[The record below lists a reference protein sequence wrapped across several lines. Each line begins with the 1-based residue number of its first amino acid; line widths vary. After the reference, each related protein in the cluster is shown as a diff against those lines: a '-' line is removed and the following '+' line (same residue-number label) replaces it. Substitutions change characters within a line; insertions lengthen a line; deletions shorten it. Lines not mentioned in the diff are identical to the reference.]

1 MIALFIKFKQGLP
14 VGRQGDRN
22 MVVRVGVIGCGKIAE
37 RASLPNLVNYKE
49 KVVVKALCD
58 IEEAKAKNLRNK
70 FELKNVDIIKDW
82 KKLVTRNDIDA
93 IFVDTPNYLHEE
105 MTIGACAN
113 KKHVLVEK
121 PISITAKAA
130 DNMVK
135 AAKKNGVYI
144 MVEQTQRF
152 DPVHVAAKKILDS
165 GLLGNIHNI
174 RGRIGHAGPE
184 YWSEGKA
191 HWFYDKKKSGGG
203 AMIDIGV
210 HITDLIRWFANKR
223 ITEVFATIRTIE
235 KSVKV
240 DDNATVLFK
249 FEDGSKGEIEC
260 SWTTRPYEVLTF
272 VYGSKGKM
280 VTSIGS
286 EKPVRAYLVETGK
299 GKDPNCALGELCP
312 EIGKGNGWENAVH
325 YFVDC
330 VIKGEKPFVS
340 GEEGRET
347 MRVINA
353 AYDSNES
360 GKWAKVK

>member
-1 MIALFIKFKQGLP
+1 MA
-14 VGRQGDRN
+14 
-22 MVVRVGVIGCGKIAE
+22 VRVGVIGCGKIAE
-37 RASLPNLVNYKE
+37 RASLPNLVNYRD
-49 KVVVKALCD
+49 KVEVKVLCD
-58 IEEAKAKNLRNK
+58 IAEDKANALKDK
-70 FELKNVDIIKDW
+70 FQITGVDIIKDW
-82 KKLVTRNDIDA
+82 KEVIKRKDLDA

-105 MTIGACAN
+105 MVVGAAAY

-121 PISITAKAA
+121 PIAITAKAA
-130 DNMVK
+130 DNMAK
-135 AAKKNGVYI
+135 AAKKAGVYL

-152 DPVHVAAKKILDS
+152 DPVHAAAKKVLESGIL
-165 GLLGNIHNI
+165 GKIHNI

-210 HITDLIRWFANKR
+210 HITDLVRWFANKK

-235 KSVKV
+235 KDVKV

-272 VYGSKGKM
+272 VYGQKGKM
-280 VTSIGS
+280 VTAIGT
-286 EKPVRAYLVETGK
+286 EKPVKVTVAKTGK
-299 GKDPNCALGELCP
+299 GEDSNCTLEEIYP
-312 EIGKGNGWENAVH
+312 EIGSGSGWENAVH
-325 YFVDC
+325 YFIDC
-330 VIKGEKPFVS
+330 VINKEKPFVS

-353 AYDSNES
+353 AYESNEK
-360 GKWAKVK
+360 GKWVKVK

>member
-1 MIALFIKFKQGLP
+1 
-14 VGRQGDRN
+14 

-37 RASLPNLVNYKE
+37 RASLPNLVNYKD

-58 IEEAKAKNLRNK
+58 IEEAKAKNLRDK
-70 FELKNVDIIKDW
+70 FELGSVNIVKDW
-82 KKLVTRNDIDA
+82 KKLVTRKDLDA

-105 MTIGACAN
+105 MTVGACAN

-121 PISITAKAA
+121 PITITVKAA
-130 DNMVK
+130 DNMIK
-135 AAKKNGVYI
+135 AAKKNGVYL

-152 DPVHVAAKKILDS
+152 DPVHAAAKKVLDS
-165 GLLGNIHNI
+165 GILGNIQNI

-223 ITEVFATIRTIE
+223 ITEVFAAIRNIE
-235 KSVKV
+235 KPVKV
-240 DDNATVLFK
+240 DDNATVLFR

-260 SWTTRPYEVLTF
+260 SWTTRPYEVMTF
-272 VYGSKGKM
+272 TYGKNGKM
-280 VTSIGS
+280 MTSLGI
-286 EKPVRAYLVETGK
+286 EKPVKVVIAKTGK
-299 GKDPNCALGELCP
+299 GEDPNCTLEEIYP
-312 EIGKGNGWENAVH
+312 EIGSGSGWENAVH

-353 AYDSNES
+353 AYESNEK
-360 GKWAKVK
+360 GEWVKVK

>member
-1 MIALFIKFKQGLP
+1 MI
-14 VGRQGDRN
+14 
-22 MVVRVGVIGCGKIAE
+22 RVGIIGCGKIAE

-49 KVVVKALCD
+49 KVKVKALCD
-58 IEEAKAKNLRNK
+58 IVESKAKALKEK
-70 FELKNVDIIKDW
+70 HELSGVDIVKDW
-82 KKLVTRNDIDA
+82 KKLVTRKDIDA

-105 MTIGACAN
+105 MTIGACNN

-121 PISITAKAA
+121 PITITVNAA
-130 DNMVK
+130 DNMIK
-135 AAKKNGVYI
+135 AAKSNGVYL

-152 DPVHVAAKKILDS
+152 DPVHQAAKKILDS
-165 GLLGNIHNI
+165 GMLGRIHNI

-210 HITDLIRWFANKR
+210 HITDLVRWFASKK
-223 ITEVFATIRTIE
+223 ITQVFATIRNIE
-235 KSVKV
+235 KPVNI

-260 SWTTRPYEVLTF
+260 SWTTRPYEVLTS

-280 VTSIGS
+280 MTAIGT
-286 EKPVRAYLVETGK
+286 EKPVKVVIAKTKK
-299 GKDPNCALGELCP
+299 GEDPNCTLEEMYP
-312 EIGKGNGWENAVH
+312 EIGPGAPWENAVH
-325 YFVDC
+325 YFIDC
-330 VIKGEKPFVS
+330 VIKKQRPFVS

-353 AYDSNES
+353 AYES
-360 GKWAKVK
+360 DMMGKWVKVK

>member
-1 MIALFIKFKQGLP
+1 M
-14 VGRQGDRN
+14 
-22 MVVRVGVIGCGKIAE
+22 MVRVAVIGCGKIAE

-49 KVVVKALCD
+49 KAQVRVLCD
-58 IEEAKAKNLRNK
+58 IVESKAKSLRDK
-70 FELKNVDIIKDW
+70 FELCGVDIIKDW
-82 KKLVTRNDIDA
+82 KKAVTRRDIDV
-93 IFVDTPNYLHEE
+93 IFIDTPNYLHEE
-105 MTIGACAN
+105 MTVAACNN

-121 PISITAKAA
+121 PITIAVKAA
-130 DNMVK
+130 DNMIK
-135 AAKKNGVYI
+135 AAKKNGVYL

-152 DPVHVAAKKILDS
+152 DAVHQAAKKVIDS
-165 GLLGNIHNI
+165 GILGKIHNI

-184 YWSEGKA
+184 YWSQGQA

-210 HITDLIRWFANKR
+210 HITDLIRWFAGKK

-235 KSVKV
+235 KPVKV

-280 VTSIGS
+280 MTAIGT
-286 EKPVRAYLVETGK
+286 EKPVRVVIAKTKK
-299 GKDPNCALGELCP
+299 GEDPNCTLEEMYP
-312 EIGKGNGWENAVH
+312 EIGPGAPWENAVH
-325 YFVDC
+325 YFIDC
-330 VIKGEKPFVS
+330 VIKGQIPFVS

-353 AYDSNES
+353 AYESNRL
-360 GKWAKVK
+360 GKWVKVK